1 MALEVSVD
9 PSLQIPDAVVYY
21 WTYDNVDIIS
31 GLSEA
36 EGGTVMNLGEGGD
49 MIYYLEIM

>member
-1 MALEVSVD
+1 MSLEVSVD

-36 EGGTVMNLGEGGD
+36 EGWNSNEFRRRW
-49 MIYYLEIM
+49 